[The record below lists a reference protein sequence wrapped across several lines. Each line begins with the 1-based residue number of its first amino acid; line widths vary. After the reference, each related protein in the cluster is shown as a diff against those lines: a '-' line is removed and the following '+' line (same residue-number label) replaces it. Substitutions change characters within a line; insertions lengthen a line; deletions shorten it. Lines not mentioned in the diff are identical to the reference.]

1 MSTTQNES
9 RKTSRNYE
17 IVPRPSALG
26 GGWQLILL
34 ENDEEAGGGVFPVC
48 EEPPQVGIN
57 WWNSLPVEKRSYWMV
72 KAASAIPADAR
83 HAYLL
88 TMAYGDA
95 MNTGEDWLG
104 NP

>member
-1 MSTTQNES
+1 MSTNEP
-9 RKTSRNYE
+9 KQTGRNYE

-26 GGWQLILL
+26 GGWKLVLL
-34 ENDEEAGGGVFPVC
+34 EDNEEAGGGVFPVA
-48 EEPPQVGIN
+48 EEPPQVGIG
-57 WWNSLPVEKRSYWMV
+57 WWNSMPVEERSYWMV

-88 TMAYGDA
+88 AQAYGDA
-95 MNTGEDWLG
+95 MNKGEEWLQ